1 MEQMPREHLRVPLKT
16 TTHLVFHLRLINRF
30 GLRLPQVWDWPVLL
44 LLEMKMVDVKL
55 VVLAVQTGT
64 RCIT

>member
-1 MEQMPREHLRVPLKT
+1 MQRVHPRVPLKT
-16 TTHLVFHLRLINRF
+16 ITHLAFHSRLINRF
-30 GLRLPQVWDWPVLL
+30 GLRLPQVWDWLVLL

-64 RCIT
+64 RFIT